1 MHYNITTYLQWTSLL
16 VPSILQCT
24 VIIIASKLEKKV
36 SYREHTKQFSTLQTG
51 SYPFKKILETLNE
64 NVQNESIF
72 NSTLLRIIS
81 SLTSFRLLI
90 NLMS

>member
-1 MHYNITTYLQWTSLL
+1 MNT
-16 VPSILQCT
+16 
-24 VIIIASKLEKKV
+24 
-36 SYREHTKQFSTLQTG
+36 QTG
-51 SYPFKKILETLNE
+51 SYLFNKIMETLNE

-81 SLTSFRLLI
+81 SLSSFRLLI

>member
-1 MHYNITTYLQWTSLL
+1 MKSLL
-16 VPSILQCT
+16 FLFRNKLIL
-24 VIIIASKLEKKV
+24 IILILITIVSKLEKKV
-36 SYREHTKQFSTLQTG
+36 SYREHTKQFSTLRTG
-51 SYPFKKILETLNE
+51 SYLFKKILETLNE

-81 SLTSFRLLI
+81 SLSSFRLLI

>member
-1 MHYNITTYLQWTSLL
+1 MHYNITN
-16 VPSILQCT
+16 ILT
-24 VIIIASKLEKKV
+24 VDILISTFNITMYSHNNCFYIRKKV

-51 SYPFKKILETLNE
+51 SYLFKKILETLNE

-81 SLTSFRLLI
+81 SLSSFRLLI

>member
-1 MHYNITTYLQWTSLL
+1 MYYNITTYLQWTKLL

-24 VIIIASKLEKKV
+24 VIIIVSILEKKV

-51 SYPFKKILETLNE
+51 SYLFKKILETLNE

-81 SLTSFRLLI
+81 SLSSFRLLI